1 MKWNWYSYIQISEII
16 NSGIQPFQNLS
27 VLRQV
32 KTVEMVSD
40 GDMPVTGDAKD
51 FGRAAIISGLASIEA
66 IVSAYALPSSNL
78 FAAGTDF
85 PTIAD
90 ICLVPQVYNARR
102 FDVDLSQYPSIMS
115 VISKLEALSAFIQ
128 AAPENQPDAV
138 K

>member
-1 MKWNWYSYIQISEII
+1 
-16 NSGIQPFQNLS
+16 
-27 VLRQV
+27 
-32 KTVEMVSD
+32 MVSD